1 MHSAAVEMH
10 QCRLAAR
17 TATRWGAY
25 SVPQAPDPD
34 LRMRGG
40 CESKR
45 NGNGRKTESEEGQ
58 EETKEETGERIE
70 KWVEEKK

>member
-17 TATRWGAY
+17 TPTRWGAY

-40 CESKR
+40 CERKR
-45 NGNGRKTESEEGQ
+45 NGNGRKTERGD
-58 EETKEETGERIE
+58 KR
-70 KWVEEKK
+70 KEKKKQRKKQERG